1 MWDKLLDV
9 FLDACKDSL
18 LTLPFLFGVYLLIE
32 YIEHKGSDKMGRALR
47 KMGPFGSVGGA
58 VIGCIPQCGFSA
70 AASNLYSGRLITMG
84 TLVAVYISTSDEA
97 IPVILSQIADS
108 GEIWSLIPKL
118 IVSKVVI
125 AIVTGIIVDTVIK
138 FIIRPKDEE
147 PFKDLC
153 AKCDCDH
160 HGILHSALHHTLHII
175 IFIFIINL
183 LLGCVMEFAGEQTV
197 EKLMMTDSW
206 IQPLIAALI
215 GFIPNCGASVVLTK
229 LYIGGTV
236 SFGALVAGLST
247 GAGVG
252 LVVLFRT
259 NKKYKQNF
267 IIMGILYAAAAIS
280 GIIIQMFK

>member
-32 YIEHKGSDKMGRALR
+32 YLEHKGSDKMGGALR

-138 FIIRPKDEE
+138 FIVRPKDDE

-259 NKKYKQNF
+259 NKKHKQNF

-280 GIIIQMFK
+280 GIIIQMLG